1 MWIDGYVG
9 GSGAGGDGHGARQA
23 GMERQA
29 GMDGHARIEEG
40 QKGLWE
46 NARFIRHCMISL
58 AFMLYTDGRT

>member
-1 MWIDGYVG
+1 
-9 GSGAGGDGHGARQA
+9 
-23 GMERQA
+23 MERQA